1 MSLSDPT
8 YVHNGTMIKT
18 VAADNYE
25 AYMLAMLTEKD
36 PIVQSIL
43 AQLKAVQEKLDLLE
57 MLV

>member
-43 AQLKAVQEKLDLLE
+43 QQLKEIQEKLYWLE
-57 MLV
+57 MTI